1 MIEQITLQNHCF
13 DKSQPMKVC
22 PECDTPQTND
32 EPFCENCGYRLR
44 SAETQLEGLPAISPE
59 MLMASKLR
67 RPERVETEDALEPVE
82 SPEERAT
89 AEEPAV
95 PPGFE
100 RPVRQ
105 TEQET
110 PAITQAMLE
119 QHREQQ
125 RSVTTVEK
133 AISAPASAG
142 DEISDIEEEG
152 VPPAVSREPARRGH
166 VSTSTV
172 MEGMQAVKAPADR
185 SRESSATSPSGVP
198 AVERSGVYEFSPPLE
213 QVKPSIFKKFGGV
226 FAAAIVG
233 ALFGA
238 AGGFLAAPKNAAG
251 AHDDASWPEP
261 AEAKKI
267 AIPAGTFK
275 QGLDDEKRSLMIQ
288 TCYKV
293 DDEPDT
299 NCDEKK
305 FLVGEHPQK
314 DAETGAYEID
324 ATEVSVAQYDACVAA
339 GSCEAPD
346 YKACKVY
353 TNQGL
358 QIALRVPKMLKRE
371 DAPVV
376 CVTHAQAAAY
386 CEHAGGQLP
395 THAQWERAARG
406 DEDGRLFPWGDTW
419 SSTNANWGELDVIKG
434 SIIGKVDG
442 YAWTSPAGAFKD
454 GGSPYK
460 LHDMAGNVSEWTR
473 EVGKNAK
480 GKDRGFARGGSWT
493 SDPFGLRVTGRIEIP
508 LDKGRTDVGIRC
520 VYEK

>member
-1 MIEQITLQNHCF
+1 
-13 DKSQPMKVC
+13 MKVC
-22 PECDTPQTND
+22 PECDTPQTSD
-32 EPFCENCGYRLR
+32 EPFCENCGYRPR

-67 RPERVETEDALEPVE
+67 RPERVATEDVLEPVE
-82 SPEERAT
+82 RPRQPDPEEERAT
-89 AEEPAV
+89 TEEPAV

-119 QHREQQ
+119 QYR
-125 RSVTTVEK
+125 
-133 AISAPASAG
+133 AAASG
-142 DEISDIEEEG
+142 DEVSDVEEAG
-152 VPPAVSREPARRGH
+152 VVPVAAPEREPRRSGH

-172 MEGMQAVKAPADR
+172 MEGMQAVKAPEKK
-185 SRESSATSPSGVP
+185 RESATSPAGVP
-198 AVERSGVYEFSPPLE
+198 AVDRSGVYEFSPPLE
-213 QVKPSIFKKFGGV
+213 QVKPSPFKKVGGV
-226 FAAAIVG
+226 LAAAIVG
-233 ALFGA
+233 IAVGA
-238 AGGFLAAPKNAAG
+238 VGGYMAAPRGAGGANA
-251 AHDDASWPEP
+251 DENRPEP
-261 AEAKKI
+261 VASKKI
-267 AIPAGTFK
+267 AIEAGSFK

-299 NCDEKK
+299 NCDQER
-305 FLVGEHPQK
+305 FLVGEHPQE
-314 DAETGAYEID
+314 DIETGAYEID
-324 ATEVSVAQYDACVAA
+324 SAEVTVAQYNACVAA
-339 GSCEAPD
+339 GACDALD

-358 QIALRVPKMLKRE
+358 QISLRVPKSLMRE

-376 CVTHAQAAAY
+376 CITHAQAQAY
-386 CEHAGGQLP
+386 CKHAGGDLP

-419 SSTNANWGELDVIKG
+419 ASTNANWGELDVIKG

-442 YAWTSPAGAFKD
+442 FAWTSPPGAFKD
-454 GGSPYK
+454 GISPHK

-473 EVGKNAK
+473 ALGKNKK
-480 GKDRGFARGGSWT
+480 GKERGFARGGSWT
-493 SDPFGLRVTGRIEIP
+493 SDPFGLRVTGRLEIP
-508 LDKGRTDVGIRC
+508 PDKGRTDVGVRC